1 VKLHNMSVVVLLY
14 DKIDLH
20 VEALEAMI
28 CVALGNLDRVRP
40 NKLANTNPDLM
51 IDASEAQI

>member
-1 VKLHNMSVVVLLY
+1 MSVVVLLY

-20 VEALEAMI
+20 VEALEAMT